1 MLPVTSTAPLSLLL
15 LTVAGI
21 VLVNVVAAHLILRVA
36 YPASAWQL
44 NWGFLLLLVAVTV
57 FILERMVRR
66 WQAYLRLVK
75 SRRKG

>member
-21 VLVNVVAAHLILRVA
+21 VLVNVVAAQLILRVA
-36 YPASAWQL
+36 YPTSAWQF

-57 FILERMVRR
+57 FILDRMVRR